1 MRITDPRLAASLA
14 LSAILHAAAAMSL
27 AMQPPAGRTDAA
39 AARPLPSLL
48 TVRIVRPADTAALA
62 ETAEP
67 EPAPEPTTPEPAAP
81 PTEILPLPAPPAAPH
96 TSVAG
101 DIYLP
106 AARLDEAPRVIDDVP
121 IDPPFLRKH
130 REGGRLVLELWI
142 GERGT
147 VDKVDEIFSDLP
159 PEIGEELRRNFYA
172 ASFRP
177 GILAGQPTKS
187 RMRIE
192 VRVEPLPDPGPV
204 RRQGSGQPLREGE
217 DD

>member
-1 MRITDPRLAASLA
+1 
-14 LSAILHAAAAMSL
+14 MSL
-27 AMQPPAGRTDAA
+27 AMQPPAGRTDATA
-39 AARPLPSLL
+39 ERPSPSSL
-48 TVRIVRPADTAALA
+48 TVRIIRPADTVALA
-62 ETAEP
+62 ETAGPEPIP
-67 EPAPEPTTPEPAAP
+67 EPATPEPAAP
-81 PTEILPLPAPPAAPH
+81 PPETSPLPAPPPAPD
-96 TSVAG
+96 TSAAG

-106 AARLDEAPRVIDDVP
+106 AGRLDEAPRVIDDVP
-121 IDPPFLRKH
+121 IDPPFLRTH

-159 PEIGEELRRNFYA
+159 PAIGEELRRSFYA

-192 VRVEPLPDPGPV
+192 VRIEPLPDPGPV
-204 RRQGSGQPLREGE
+204 RRQESGQPLREGE